1 MIPAG
6 NGGSEVSDLPFWV
19 AIPVVALLIPIAAI
33 VADAVKKIKEREH
46 MHLERLKAIEMGM
59 PEVLARM
66 APEDPAPAAPKKNGR
81 NPGRHGAVWT
91 GVGAGLLAASIFTL
105 FLADNGDFRQF
116 GIFLMFWALPSLGV
130 GISLLI
136 YDAKVKRDA

>member
-1 MIPAG
+1 
-6 NGGSEVSDLPFWV
+6 VSHLPFWV

-46 MHLERLKAIEMGM
+46 VHLERLKAIEMGM
-59 PEVLARM
+59 TDVLARM
-66 APEDPAPAAPKKNGR
+66 APEEPTPAAPKKNGR

-91 GVGAGLLAASIFTL
+91 GVGAGLLAASLFTMI
-105 FLADNGDFRQF
+105 LATDSDFHQF

-136 YDAKVKRDA
+136 YDSRVKRDA